1 MTSPNNR
8 YYRSRTHR
16 LVLIALLTALA
27 IALMAVERLIP
38 VMVAVPGVKLGLANV
53 VTLTAL
59 YVFSWR
65 DTLAIILLRVLLGSL
80 ILGSFSAFL
89 FSLGGALLAF
99 AVMALLVV
107 VLPQTFS
114 TVGVSVAG
122 AVAHNVGQLLVA
134 AAVIQNIRIVSY
146 LPVLLLAAVGTGL
159 ATGYTVTL
167 LLRYLKL
174 GRGTV

>member
-1 MTSPNNR
+1 MTFPSKPV
-8 YYRSRTHR
+8 YRSKTHR

-38 VMVAVPGVKLGLANV
+38 VTIAVPGVKLGLANV

-59 YVFSWR
+59 YLFTWR
-65 DTLAIILLRVLLGSL
+65 DTLTIILLRVLLGSL

-99 AVMALLVV
+99 GVMALLVLC
-107 VLPQTFS
+107 LPRVFS
-114 TVGVSVAG
+114 IVGVSVCG

-134 AAVIQNIRIVSY
+134 ALVVRNLGIVSY
-146 LPVLLLAAVGTGL
+146 LPVLLVAAIGTGL
-159 ATGYTVTL
+159 ITGYTVTL
-167 LLRYLKL
+167 LLKYLKAS
-174 GRGTV
+174 RPVN

>member
-1 MTSPNNR
+1 M
-8 YYRSRTHR
+8 
-16 LVLIALLTALA
+16 
-27 IALMAVERLIP
+27 
-38 VMVAVPGVKLGLANV
+38 
-53 VTLTAL
+53 
-59 YVFSWR
+59 
-65 DTLAIILLRVLLGSL
+65 
-80 ILGSFSAFL
+80 
-89 FSLGGALLAF
+89 
-99 AVMALLVV
+99 V

-134 AAVIQNIRIVSY
+134 AAVIQNLRIISY

-167 LLRYLKL
+167 LLKYLKL

>member
-1 MTSPNNR
+1 MTSPSNR
-8 YYRSRTHR
+8 YYRSKTHR

-134 AAVIQNIRIVSY
+134 AAVIQNLRIISY

-167 LLRYLKL
+167 LLKYLKL

>member
-1 MTSPNNR
+1 MTSPSNR
-8 YYRSRTHR
+8 YYRSKTHR

-89 FSLGGALLAF
+89 FSLGEPSWPSRSWPCWWWCCHRPSAPWGSAL
-99 AVMALLVV
+99 
-107 VLPQTFS
+107 P
-114 TVGVSVAG
+114 G
-122 AVAHNVGQLLVA
+122 
-134 AAVIQNIRIVSY
+134 
-146 LPVLLLAAVGTGL
+146 P
-159 ATGYTVTL
+159 
-167 LLRYLKL
+167 
-174 GRGTV
+174 